1 MFQKL
6 TEQTIRNKM
15 TLDGISTADQDKY
28 FNPNLVREKE
38 DKPNPKL
45 AKYERMKKMGLLYLH
60 LFVCFYFVCVD
71 KNKGMPTHAI
81 VNKMRLD
88 GISADDIA
96 EFENRFV
103 FCFSCFCVFICTN
116 CYVQRV
122 QTKRKKKKK
131 SKKEIR
137 DWLSTTK

>member
-1 MFQKL
+1 
-6 TEQTIRNKM
+6 M

-28 FNPNLVREKE
+28 FNPNPVKEKE

-45 AKYERMKKMGLLYLH
+45 AKYERMKKMGLSFLCL
-60 LFVCFYFVCVD
+60 LVCFYFVYVD

-103 FCFSCFCVFICTN
+103 FCVFCASVCT
-116 CYVQRV
+116 YVQIDMYSGHK
-122 QTKRKKKKK
+122 QKEKGKK
-131 SKKEIR
+131 SQRKRSE
-137 DWLSTTK
+137 TG